1 MKRINNTRNAFT
13 TDSSYRDN
21 VIDLAARRRGL
32 LERRG
37 ADPVEV
43 AVHLCATTGEM
54 PSWESWGQD
63 FDDDGGWAA

>member
-1 MKRINNTRNAFT
+1 MKRTTNARKHAAV
-13 TDSSYRDN
+13 DVPYRDN

-43 AVHLCATTGEM
+43 AVHLCAVTGEL
-54 PSWESWGQD
+54 PVWESWGTD
-63 FDDDGGWAA
+63 SDDDGGCAA

>member
-1 MKRINNTRNAFT
+1 MKRTNNTRKTVAA
-13 TDSSYRDN
+13 DVPYRDN
-21 VIDLAARRRGL
+21 VIDLASRRRGL

-37 ADPVEV
+37 ADPLEI
-43 AVHLCATTGEM
+43 AVHLCAATGEM

>member
-1 MKRINNTRNAFT
+1 MKRTNNTRK
-13 TDSSYRDN
+13 TDAAYRDN

-43 AVHLCATTGEM
+43 AVHLCAATGEL
-54 PSWESWGQD
+54 PVWESWGQD